1 MIDKSSYR
9 EGMPNGSYIWLEA
22 YEKNIKRM
30 NISYSV
36 GYYFWNLERKY
47 SQLQEV
53 PSVRME
59 ITSPS
64 GVWHKLKLNPFLDFM
79 NHSEM
84 KVIEFNKI
92 DRFVVNLGVWTI
104 NDGFDQKAG
113 VWFSDLK
120 LNFMDPDTNN
130 LSLINGITINKKDDK
145 YMWWGGNKHVA
156 GEHQIWIED
165 MNWYGAGKKYF

>member
-1 MIDKSSYR
+1 
-9 EGMPNGSYIWLEA
+9 
-22 YEKNIKRM
+22 
-30 NISYSV
+30 
-36 GYYFWNLERKY
+36 
-47 SQLQEV
+47 
-53 PSVRME
+53 
-59 ITSPS
+59 
-64 GVWHKLKLNPFLDFM
+64 M

-156 GEHQIWIED
+156 GEHQIWMED
-165 MNWYGAGKKYF
+165 MNWYR